1 MSRGA
6 NQLCGVIRWLMKHA
20 VLLGLL
26 SLVSAGCGQVR
37 SNGATDATST
47 STSTTPTAGPG
58 RYIIEVRAMSFGTRD
73 LAAASDEDL
82 LRLGMVVCDG
92 LGIEGLGFRRV
103 VQRLVQSEAHPTTT
117 EATALVRSA
126 MRNLC
131 AQRTSTTN

>member
-20 VLLGLL
+20 VLLSLL

-37 SNGATDATST
+37 SNGATDATTT
-47 STSTTPTAGPG
+47 SSTPTAGPG
-58 RYIIEVRAMSFGTRD
+58 RYIAEVRAMSFGTRD

-82 LRLGMVVCDG
+82 LRLGMVICDG

-126 MRNLC
+126 VRNLC
-131 AQRTSTTN
+131 PQHTSTAN